1 MPKIKRVM
9 ALAGVILII
18 ALYVITLILA
28 VCGNENTANLLM
40 ASLIC
45 TVVVPVLIWVYTFIY
60 RLLAEH
66 YSPGTK
72 ANPMYDENGNEIKK
86 EDADEASKA
95 SGQQSSK

>member
-1 MPKIKRVM
+1 MPKIKRIM

-28 VCGNENTANLLM
+28 VCGNENTLNLLT
-40 ASLIC
+40 ASLFA
-45 TVVVPVLIWVYTFIY
+45 TVLVPVLIWVYTFIY

-72 ANPMYDENGNEIKK
+72 ANPMFDENGNEIKK
-86 EDADEASKA
+86 EDRKDAKPADSDKE
-95 SGQQSSK
+95 